1 MNTNFELIQELLRKK
16 SDYIT
21 RLGLLHYDGTVEI
34 KENKSGK
41 YLYIRKRQKDK
52 ITSTYIDKY
61 SDMLYESM
69 IRITKEAKELNKL
82 IRSVE
87 RELKTLG
94 YSDEPLSKQI
104 LENVKFAN
112 NNMKTNIHYLA
123 MLEGIKLSFQQT
135 SNIVDNG
142 IVNGILAKD
151 VQQILNLKFAWE
163 FILDKTILT
172 AKSDYNIL
180 LYIVKKINEG
190 FFDEYGRVRGVPTRI
205 VGSNYIPPIPNEE
218 KIKKDI
224 DNILHLDLEPIDI
237 AIELFLYVMKGYF
250 FIDGNK
256 RTAFIYV
263 NHYLI
268 VNGTGLIVVPYSS
281 FTEFKKL
288 MYDYYEDKDI
298 NSIKNFIKDK
308 CWQRH

>member
-21 RLGLLHYDGTVEI
+21 ILGLLHYDGTVEI

>member
-1 MNTNFELIQELLRKK
+1 MDSNFEIIKELLRKK
-16 SDYIT
+16 TDYLS
-21 RLGLLHYDGTVEI
+21 RLSLLPYNGTVEI

-41 YLYIRKRQKDK
+41 YLYIRKRQKNT

-61 SDMLYESM
+61 SDLLYESM
-69 IRITKEAKELNKL
+69 VKVTKESKELNRL
-82 IRSVE
+82 IRIIDK
-87 RELKTLG
+87 ELINLG
-94 YSDEPLSKQI
+94 YSNEPLSEHI
-104 LENVKFAN
+104 IENVRFAKS
-112 NNMKTNIHYLA
+112 NMKANIHYLA

-135 SNIVDNG
+135 ANIVDNG
-142 IVNGILAKD
+142 IINGILAGD

-163 FILDKTILT
+163 FILDKTILNT
-172 AKSDYNIL
+172 KSDYNVL

-205 VGSNYIPPIPNEE
+205 VGSSYIPPIPNEE
-218 KIKKDI
+218 KIKEDI
-224 DNILHLDLEPIDI
+224 DNILNLDLEPIDV

-250 FIDGNK
+250 FVDGNK

-268 VNGTGLIVVPYSS
+268 VNGVGLIVVPYSS

-288 MYDYYEDKDI
+288 MFDYYEDIDVV
-298 NSIKNFIKDK
+298 SIKNFIKEK